1 MGVLLEAKSL
11 KKRLYRFKN
20 FKWESNLSVKDVSLY
35 VNEGE
40 IVGLLGPNG
49 AGKSTSL
56 KMISGDLK
64 PDEGCVIFNGQ
75 DITAWPMYK
84 RCSSGLGYM
93 AQENTLFKQMTVEN
107 NLVGIMQM
115 QGFSKKQCHDRCEEL
130 MELFNLNHIRNN
142 LAANISGG
150 EKRRLEVARA
160 LTTRPKMLIL
170 DEPFA
175 GVDPKVTQSVLDLV
189 FDLWRNWGI
198 AILITDH
205 DYLHIIQMVQRCY
218 VISSGQVVF
227 EGGVDDLIND
237 PVVQRDYLGNVE
249 QQIITVDEFGR
260 KRVNNRHNLFNSELH
275 TESDTQKPELQTQSV
290 SSRQSAPS
298 SSTNNADF
306 QSAFSTENPVAE
318 QTVSDVDS
326 ESASSAESSMDSD
339 LSQLLQ
345 AVQAD
350 DFQADN
356 QDSSDNKPS
365 ATLAEFI
372 HNPDSQPI
380 EYQNQD
386 PQPEE
391 SVEQKN
397 NPPHSHKPFSGPSI
411 KPFRRKK

>member
-75 DITAWPMYK
+75 DITSWPMYK

-107 NLVGIMQM
+107 NLIGIMQM
-115 QGFSKKQCHDRCEEL
+115 QGFSKQKCRDRCEEL

-260 KRVNNRHNLFNSELH
+260 KRVNSRHNSSSSEFY
-275 TESDTQKPELQTQSV
+275 TESGTQNPELLTENVSLSQTDSFNMSKSSV
-290 SSRQSAPS
+290 VDQTASDVEPEAAATSRSAP
-298 SSTNNADF
+298 
-306 QSAFSTENPVAE
+306 
-318 QTVSDVDS
+318 
-326 ESASSAESSMDSD
+326 DSD

-345 AVQAD
+345 SVQTD

-356 QDSSDNKPS
+356 QDRSDNKPS

-391 SVEQKN
+391 SVEQKSA
-397 NPPHSHKPFSGPSI
+397 PPHSHKPFSGPSI